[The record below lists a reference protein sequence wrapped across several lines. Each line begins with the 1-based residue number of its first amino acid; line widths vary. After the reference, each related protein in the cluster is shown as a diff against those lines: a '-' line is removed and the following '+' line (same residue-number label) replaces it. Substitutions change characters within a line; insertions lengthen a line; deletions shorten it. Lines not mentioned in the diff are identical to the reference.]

1 MLKYYAILLFGL
13 SHNAYSTENK
23 LTTNSSTAPTTLLTP
38 QLLLDTVLSL
48 GLVVA
53 LIVGLVWLT
62 KKWSRLNHFTHNPIQ
77 ILGGV
82 TLGHKEKA
90 ILIEVEGQKLVIG
103 VTPQTVTLLH
113 TLSNPTPYPPLEDN
127 KG

>member
-23 LTTNSSTAPTTLLTP
+23 LALDSSTAPATILTP

-53 LIVGLVWLT
+53 LIIGLVWLT
-62 KKWSRLNHFTHNPIQ
+62 RKWGRFNHFTHNPIQ

-113 TLSNPTPYPPLEDN
+113 TLSSPTPTHPKDN
-127 KG
+127 EG

>member
-1 MLKYYAILLFGL
+1 M
-13 SHNAYSTENK
+13 
-23 LTTNSSTAPTTLLTP
+23 
-38 QLLLDTVLSL
+38 
-48 GLVVA
+48 
-53 LIVGLVWLT
+53 
-62 KKWSRLNHFTHNPIQ
+62 Q

-113 TLSNPTPYPPLEDN
+113 TLSSPTPTHPKDSE
-127 KG
+127 G